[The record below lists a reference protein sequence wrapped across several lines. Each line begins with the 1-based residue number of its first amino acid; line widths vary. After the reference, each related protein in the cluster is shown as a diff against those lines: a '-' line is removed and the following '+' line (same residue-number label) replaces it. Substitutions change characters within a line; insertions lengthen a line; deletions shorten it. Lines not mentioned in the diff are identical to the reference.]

1 MKMRNE
7 EKEKE
12 LEIAHL
18 RKAYMSY
25 VDTNKPRIDAILAKF
40 VVTQSDKLEISRFIN
55 QLIGLSE
62 SENVALQV
70 QLEIAQ
76 KKIESLELELQH
88 KKIIQA
94 QNEVVNAFAK
104 VQELEAWLAQ
114 GRNLLGSRSKEN
126 E

>member
-7 EKEKE
+7 EKQKE
-12 LEIAHL
+12 LAHL

-40 VVTQSDKLEISRFIN
+40 VVTQSDRLEISRFIN

-62 SENVALQV
+62 SESVALQV

-76 KKIESLELELQH
+76 KKIESLELELQN
-88 KKIIQA
+88 KKIVQA
-94 QNEVVNAFAK
+94 QMDIVNAFAR
-104 VQELEAWLAQ
+104 VQEIEAWLAQ
-114 GRNLLGSRSKEN
+114 GTKIMSGWSKED

>member
-7 EKEKE
+7 EKQKE
-12 LEIAHL
+12 LAHL

-62 SENVALQV
+62 SESVALQV
-70 QLEIAQ
+70 KLEIAQ
-76 KKIESLELELQH
+76 KKIESLELELQN
-88 KKIIQA
+88 KKIVQA
-94 QNEVVNAFAK
+94 QMDVVNAFAR
-104 VQELEAWLAQ
+104 VQEIEAWLAQ
-114 GRNLLGSRSKEN
+114 GTKIMSGWSKED

>member
-12 LEIAHL
+12 LAHL

-25 VDTNKPRIDAILAKF
+25 VDTNKPRIDAILSKF
-40 VVTQSDKLEISRFIN
+40 VLTQSEKLEISRFIN

-62 SENVALQV
+62 SESVALQV

-76 KKIESLELELQH
+76 KKIESLELELQN
-88 KKIIQA
+88 KKIVQA
-94 QNEVVNAFAK
+94 QMDIVNAFAR
-104 VQELEAWLAQ
+104 VQEIEAWLAQ
-114 GRNLLGSRSKEN
+114 GTKIMSGWSKED

>member
-7 EKEKE
+7 EKQKE
-12 LEIAHL
+12 LAHL

-40 VVTQSDKLEISRFIN
+40 VVTQSEKLEISRFIN

-62 SENVALQV
+62 SESVALQV

-76 KKIESLELELQH
+76 KKIESLELELQN
-88 KKIIQA
+88 KKLVQA
-94 QNEVVNAFAK
+94 QMDVVNAFAR
-104 VQELEAWLAQ
+104 VQEIEAWLAQ
-114 GRNLLGSRSKEN
+114 GTKIMSGWSKED